1 MNLPPINQLPLTVG
15 QRSLLRAAWLIHHA
29 HDEARQDTIRAGG
42 VFPSWLEQDCA
53 TLLLLAVTPLP
64 EGLPLEGAPP
74 GLPGCVNALSAAEA
88 ELHRL
93 PIYAYPPGTSRLV
106 VMLCDVLAAA
116 REQSQP

>member
-15 QRSLLRAAWLIHHA
+15 QRSLLRAARLIHHA

-64 EGLPLEGAPP
+64 EGLRISRAG
-74 GLPGCVNALSAAEA
+74 GLTLAFNFSDLALDWTPTPIATPVVPSVRPVSACA
-88 ELHRL
+88 
-93 PIYAYPPGTSRLV
+93 T
-106 VMLCDVLAAA
+106 C
-116 REQSQP
+116 QP